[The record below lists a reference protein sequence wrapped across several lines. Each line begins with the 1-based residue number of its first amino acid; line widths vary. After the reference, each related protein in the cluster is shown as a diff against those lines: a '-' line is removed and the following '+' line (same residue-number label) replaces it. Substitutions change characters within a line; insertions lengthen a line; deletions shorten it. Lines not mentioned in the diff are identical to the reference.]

1 MTQPVATTDPPAT
14 SGAGPAI
21 RPGGHAGDR
30 IFEGV
35 TTSVAVVVVAV
46 LLVMTAFLVGRA
58 WPAIHTAGRGFLTE
72 RQWFPDAT
80 PARFGIA
87 ALVWGTLLSSVLALV
102 IAVPVALGSAL
113 YVTEYAP
120 AAAGRWI
127 GYLVDV
133 LAAVP
138 SVVYGLWGLLFL
150 VPRMVP
156 MQRFLAE
163 HLGFIPLFHN
173 PDGVYGKSVFA
184 ASVVL
189 ALMVLPIVAAISR
202 EVFRQVP
209 LELREAALALGATRW
224 EMIRTAVL
232 PTSRSGVVGAVILGL
247 GRALGETIAVA
258 LVLAATFDVN
268 LHILRP
274 GGNTIAANIATKFG
288 ESGSVGRSALI
299 ASGLV
304 LFAITLAATV
314 AARGVIR
321 RTSRSLAARPFSTT
335 RDQAGRATA

>member
-1 MTQPVATTDPPAT
+1 VFRYVTTGVATT
-14 SGAGPAI
+14 
-21 RPGGHAGDR
+21 
-30 IFEGV
+30 
-35 TTSVAVVVVAV
+35 VVIV
-46 LLVMTAFLVGRA
+46 LLAMTAFLLARA
-58 WPAIHTAGRGFLTE
+58 WPAVRTAGGDFLTE
-72 RQWFPDAT
+72 REWFPDAT

-87 ALVWGTLLSSVLALV
+87 ALLWGTLLSSVQALV
-102 IAVPVALGSAL
+102 VAVPVAIGSAL
-113 YVTEYAP
+113 YVTEYARP
-120 AAAGRWI
+120 AVGRWI

-156 MQRFLAE
+156 AQRFLAD
-163 HLGFIPLFHN
+163 HLGFVPLFRN
-173 PDGVYGKSVFA
+173 PDDIYGKSVFA

-189 ALMVLPIVAAISR
+189 ALMILPIIAAVSR

-209 LELREAALALGATRW
+209 RDLREASLALGATRW
-224 EMIRTAVL
+224 EMIRTSVL
-232 PTSRSGVVGAVILGL
+232 PASRSGVIGAIILGL

-258 LVLAATFDVN
+258 LVLASTFDV
-268 LHILRP
+268 HLRVLEP

-288 ESGSVGRSALI
+288 EAGEVGRSALI

-321 RTSRSLAARPFSTT
+321 RTGVVGRP
-335 RDQAGRATA
+335 

>member
-1 MTQPVATTDPPAT
+1 
-14 SGAGPAI
+14 
-21 RPGGHAGDR
+21 
-30 IFEGV
+30 V
-35 TTSVAVVVVAV
+35 TTSVALAVLVV
-46 LLVMTAFLVGRA
+46 LLVMTGFLLIRA
-58 WPAIHTAGRGFLTE
+58 WPAVRTAGLDFFTE
-72 RQWFPDAT
+72 REWFPDAT

-87 ALVWGTLLSSVLALV
+87 ALVWGTVVSSVFALV
-102 IAVPVALGSAL
+102 LAVPIALGSAL
-113 YVTEYAP
+113 YVTEYARP
-120 AAAGRWI
+120 AVGRWI
-127 GYLVDV
+127 GHLVDV

-156 MQRFLAE
+156 LQRFLADE
-163 HLGFIPLFHN
+163 FGFIPFFAN
-173 PDGVYGKSVFA
+173 PDDVYGKSVFA

-189 ALMVLPIVAAISR
+189 ALMVLPIVAAVSR

-209 LELREAALALGATRW
+209 NELREAALALGATRW
-224 EMIRTAVL
+224 EMVRTAVL
-232 PTSRSGVVGAVILGL
+232 PSSRSGVIGAVILGL

-288 ESGSVGRSALI
+288 EAGEVGRSALI

-304 LFAITLAATV
+304 LFAVTLAATV

-321 RTSRSLAARPFSTT
+321 RTARAA
-335 RDQAGRATA
+335 AGTP

>member
-1 MTQPVATTDPPAT
+1 VVVTPEVD
-14 SGAGPAI
+14 GIRAGE
-21 RPGGHAGDR
+21 RGGQTGDR
-30 IFEGV
+30 VFQGV
-35 TTSVAVVVVAV
+35 TTAVAGTVVVI
-46 LLVMTAFLVGRA
+46 LLAMTAFLLIRA
-58 WPAIHTAGRGFLTE
+58 WPAVRAAGGDFLLE
-72 RQWFPDAT
+72 REWFPDAT

-87 ALVWGTLLSSVLALV
+87 ALVWGTLVSSILALA

-113 YVTEYAP
+113 YVTEYARP
-120 AAAGRWI
+120 AVGRWI

-156 MQRFLAE
+156 AQRFLAE
-163 HLGFIPLFHN
+163 HLGFLPFFGN

-189 ALMVLPIVAAISR
+189 ALMVLPIVAAVSR
-202 EVFRQVP
+202 EIFRQVP
-209 LELREAALALGATRW
+209 QELREAALALGATRW
-224 EMIRTAVL
+224 EVIRTAVL
-232 PTSRSGVVGAVILGL
+232 PPSRSGVIGAVILGL

-258 LVLAATFDVN
+258 LVLAATFDI
-268 LHILRP
+268 HIRILEP

-288 ESGSVGRSALI
+288 EAGEVGRSALI

-304 LFAITLAATV
+304 LFAITLAATMAARSVIRRSTV
-314 AARGVIR
+314 AAR
-321 RTSRSLAARPFSTT
+321 
-335 RDQAGRATA
+335 

>member
-1 MTQPVATTDPPAT
+1 MTTGVAA
-14 SGAGPAI
+14 
-21 RPGGHAGDR
+21 
-30 IFEGV
+30 
-35 TTSVAVVVVAV
+35 VVVAV
-46 LLVMTAFLVGRA
+46 LLAMTVFLLVRA
-58 WPAIHTAGRGFLTE
+58 WPAVSTAGLSFLTE
-72 RQWFPDAT
+72 REWFPDAE

-87 ALVWGTLLSSVLALV
+87 AILWGTLLSSVLALLV
-102 IAVPVALGSAL
+102 ALPVALGTAL
-113 YVTEYAP
+113 YVTEYARP
-120 AAAGRWI
+120 AVGRWI

-156 MQRFLAE
+156 AQRFLAE
-163 HLGFIPLFHN
+163 HLGFVPLFRN
-173 PDGVYGKSVFA
+173 PDGLYGKSVFA

-189 ALMVLPIVAAISR
+189 ALMILPIVAAVSR

-209 LELREAALALGATRW
+209 MDLREAALALGATRW
-224 EMIRTAVL
+224 EMIRAAVL
-232 PTSRSGVVGAVILGL
+232 PPSRSGVVGAVILGL

-258 LVLAATFDVN
+258 LVLASSFDIN
-268 LHILRP
+268 LRILEP

-288 ESGSVGRSALI
+288 EAGEVGRSALI

-304 LFAITLAATV
+304 LFAITLVATV

-321 RTSRSLAARPFSTT
+321 RTGPAAVGVRP
-335 RDQAGRATA
+335 

>member
-1 MTQPVATTDPPAT
+1 MF
-14 SGAGPAI
+14 
-21 RPGGHAGDR
+21 RY
-30 IFEGV
+30 V
-35 TTSVAVVVVAV
+35 TTAVAATVVVV
-46 LLVMTAFLVGRA
+46 LLAMTAFLLAQA
-58 WPAIHTAGRGFLTE
+58 WPAVRTAGGDFVTE

-87 ALVWGTLLSSVLALV
+87 ALLWGTLVSSILALAV
-102 IAVPVALGSAL
+102 AVPVAIGSAL
-113 YVTEYAP
+113 YVTEYARP
-120 AAAGRWI
+120 AVGRWI

-156 MQRFLAE
+156 VQRFLAD
-163 HLGFIPLFHN
+163 HLGFLPFFRN
-173 PDGVYGKSVFA
+173 PDDVYGKSVFA

-189 ALMVLPIVAAISR
+189 ALMILPIVAAVSR

-209 LELREAALALGATRW
+209 RDLREASLALGATRW
-224 EMIRTAVL
+224 EMIRTSVL
-232 PTSRSGVVGAVILGL
+232 PTSRSGVIGAIILGL

-258 LVLAATFDVN
+258 LVLASTFDIH
-268 LHILRP
+268 LRILEP

-288 ESGSVGRSALI
+288 EAGEVGRSALI

-321 RTSRSLAARPFSTT
+321 RTGVVGRP
-335 RDQAGRATA
+335 

>member
-1 MTQPVATTDPPAT
+1 MSTTVEPAAQQT
-14 SGAGPAI
+14 DGIGP
-21 RPGGHAGDR
+21 GHRGNRAGDNV
-30 IFEGV
+30 FQYLTTGV
-35 TTSVAVVVVAV
+35 AVAVVIV
-46 LLVMTAFLVGRA
+46 LLAMTVFLLGRA
-58 WPAIHTAGRGFLTE
+58 WPAVRTAGADFFTE
-72 RQWFPDAT
+72 RQWFPDAE
-80 PARFGIA
+80 PAQFGIA
-87 ALVWGTLLSSVLALV
+87 ALLWGTLISSILALLV
-102 IAVPVALGSAL
+102 AVPVAIGSAL
-113 YVTEYAP
+113 YVTEYARP
-120 AAAGRWI
+120 VVGRWI

-156 MQRFLAE
+156 AQRFLAD
-163 HLGFIPLFHN
+163 HLGFVPFFRN
-173 PDGVYGKSVFA
+173 PDDVYGKSVFA

-189 ALMVLPIVAAISR
+189 ALMILPIVAAVSR

-209 LELREAALALGATRW
+209 RDLREASLALGATRW
-224 EMIRTAVL
+224 EMIRTSVL
-232 PTSRSGVVGAVILGL
+232 PSSRSGVVGAVILGL

-258 LVLAATFDVN
+258 LVLASTYDID
-268 LHILRP
+268 LRILEP

-288 ESGSVGRSALI
+288 EAGDIGRSALI

-321 RTSRSLAARPFSTT
+321 RTGAAA
-335 RDQAGRATA
+335 AGGTK

>member
-1 MTQPVATTDPPAT
+1 MSAPVATPEAPP
-14 SGAGPAI
+14 GLPAI
-21 RPGGHAGDR
+21 PAGAHAGDR
-30 IFEGV
+30 LFHGV
-35 TTSVAVVVVAV
+35 TTAVAVAVLVV
-46 LLVMTAFLVGRA
+46 LLVMTAFLLTRA
-58 WPAIHTAGRGFLTE
+58 WPAVRTAGFDFLTE
-72 RQWFPDAT
+72 REWFPDAV

-87 ALVWGTLLSSVLALV
+87 ALVWGTVLTSVLALAV
-102 IAVPVALGSAL
+102 AVPVALGSAL

-120 AAAGRWI
+120 PAVGRWI

-156 MQRFLAE
+156 LQQFLAD
-163 HLGFIPLFHN
+163 HLGFIPFFHN
-173 PDGVYGKSVFA
+173 PDDIFGKSVFA
-184 ASVVL
+184 VSVVL
-189 ALMVLPIVAAISR
+189 ALMVLPIVAAVSR

-209 LELREAALALGATRW
+209 NDLREAALALGATRW
-224 EMIRTAVL
+224 EMVRTAVL
-232 PTSRSGVVGAVILGL
+232 PPSRSGVIGAVILGL

-268 LHILRP
+268 LRILRP

-288 ESGSVGRSALI
+288 EAGAMGRSALI

-321 RTSRSLAARPFSTT
+321 RTARAVT
-335 RDQAGRATA
+335 GRP

>member
-1 MTQPVATTDPPAT
+1 VSTRLDAPASASELGS
-14 SGAGPAI
+14 SGAGHH
-21 RPGGHAGDR
+21 RGDR
-30 IFEGV
+30 LFEGV
-35 TTSVAVVVVAV
+35 TTTVATVVLVV
-46 LLVMTAFLVGRA
+46 LLVMTAFLVVRA
-58 WPAIHTAGRGFLTE
+58 WPAVRTAGGSFLTE

-87 ALVWGTLLSSVLALV
+87 ALVWGSVVSSVLALLV
-102 IAVPVALGSAL
+102 AVPVALGSAL
-113 YVTEYAP
+113 YVTEYARP
-120 AAAGRWI
+120 AVGRWI

-156 MQRFLAE
+156 VQRFLAR
-163 HLGFIPLFHN
+163 HLGFVPLFSD
-173 PDGVYGKSVFA
+173 PEGRFGKSVFA

-189 ALMVLPIVAAISR
+189 ALMVLPIVAAVSR

-209 LELREAALALGATRW
+209 RELREAALALGATRW
-224 EMIRTAVL
+224 EVIRTSVL
-232 PTSRSGVVGAVILGL
+232 PVSRSGMVGAVILGL

-258 LVLAATFDVN
+258 LVLASTFDVN
-268 LHILRP
+268 VHLLRP

-288 ESGSVGRSALI
+288 EAGSVGRSALI

-304 LFAITLAATV
+304 LFVITLAATV
-314 AARGVIR
+314 AARAVIR
-321 RTSRSLAARPFSTT
+321 RSGAAAAAAR
-335 RDQAGRATA
+335 